1 MFNPWVRKIP
11 WRRAGQPSPVF
22 LPRESHGQRSP
33 EGYSPQGHKESETMS
48 DLAHSFTSIESL
60 LNYYLNKVLSRQA
73 GSKLQLNH
81 QTLALPILPTPYNLP
96 PSYIH

>member
-1 MFNPWVRKIP
+1 
-11 WRRAGQPSPVF
+11 
-22 LPRESHGQRSP
+22 
-33 EGYSPQGHKESETMS
+33 MS